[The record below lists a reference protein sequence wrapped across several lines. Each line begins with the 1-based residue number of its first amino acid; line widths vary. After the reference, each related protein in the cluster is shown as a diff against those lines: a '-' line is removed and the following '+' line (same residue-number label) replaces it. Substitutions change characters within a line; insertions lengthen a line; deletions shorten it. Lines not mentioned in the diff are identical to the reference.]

1 MTDMPMTD
9 VLVLMPTFNH
19 RETLRYS
26 IPSVLAQTVNTLN
39 LVVVGDGAPPETAA
53 IVEEFASIDPRVR
66 YDPHPKSPRTGEPYR
81 DPLIRES
88 TADVIA
94 YCSDDDMW
102 LPWHLEEMIGL
113 LADADFAHTLG
124 GQVGP
129 DGRLRWWTLD
139 LSLPEDRRYLLEV
152 ENTIG
157 LHAVAHTRSSYMAL
171 PEGWDTAPAG
181 MPTDY
186 NMWRKFLSQEWV
198 RAKSGVRASILH
210 FPSSLRRDWT
220 LEQRVAEIS
229 SWSALVSDPLW
240 CETKWPQVV
249 AQAQFESWRD
259 AQSSLRA
266 IREYLTQV
274 LEARDLARADLER
287 EREKGAATVGALAQ
301 QVALT
306 ATAEAVAAATE
317 AKATAAQAKAASL
330 GEDARSMSVKLSQVE
345 DSVSWMQQT
354 LTWRTRDRLLQAPV
368 LGGAIRRW
376 RSRRR
381 ASP

>member
-1 MTDMPMTD
+1 MTD

-19 RETLRYS
+19 RDTLRYS
-26 IPSVLAQTVNTLN
+26 IPSVLAQTVNTLQ

-53 IVEEFASIDPRVR
+53 IVEEFASSDPRVR

-88 TADVIA
+88 TAEVIA
-94 YCSDDDMW
+94 YCSDDDLW
-102 LPWHLEEMIGL
+102 LPWHLEEMIRL
-113 LADADFAHTLG
+113 LAGADFAHTLG

-129 DGRLRWWTLD
+129 DGRLRWWTLN

-157 LHAVAHTRSSYMAL
+157 LHAVAHTRSSYLAL
-171 PEGWDTAPAG
+171 PQGWDTAPPG

-186 NMWRKFLSQEWV
+186 NMWRKFLTQEWV

-229 SWSALVSDPLW
+229 SWFALVSDPDW
-240 CETKWPQVV
+240 CETNWPEVV

-259 AQSSLRA
+259 AQTNLRA
-266 IREYLTQV
+266 IREYLTKV
-274 LEARDLARADLER
+274 LEARDMARADFER
-287 EREKGAATVGALAQ
+287 EREGRVEAVSALAQ
-301 QVALT
+301 QAALT
-306 ATAEAVAAATE
+306 AVAEANAAAAE
-317 AKATAAQAKAASL
+317 AKATAAEVNAAALRQQAQAASL
-330 GEDARSMSVKLSQVE
+330 RLSQVE
-345 DSVSWMQQT
+345 ANLSWMQQT
-354 LTWRTRDRLLQAPV
+354 LTWRTRERLLRAPA
-368 LGGAIRRW
+368 LGPLLKRW
-376 RSRRR
+376 RSQRRS
-381 ASP
+381 SP